1 MVEKKPSRI
10 VLAILIVVVVAVA
23 GVGAALVYEFNKP
36 KTAPSVLVVAV
47 GDNVTVNYIG
57 EFGSGAQVG
66 RVFDTSVYAV
76 GVNNASYPKSLEYH
90 FRGAVA
96 NFTPLP
102 VHVGPSAPSGGYTI
116 GNLTFGTVVTG
127 FWQGLLGL
135 SGNHSRT
142 IVVPPNLGYGPLN
155 QSCLTTAPLVF
166 TVPEIE
172 PIPVAAF
179 HTSFPNVNATVGTT
193 FFDSTYGWNDSVFAV
208 NATTVSVQ
216 ALVSV
221 GSSADPDGLP
231 FVVSGLN
238 STTVTLASLLTPASA
253 GLVAGHVSGSGVCG
267 STTFIVS
274 AVNTASGTYTANFN
288 SEVTGET
295 LDFVVTVVNI
305 YRA

>member
-10 VLAILIVVVVAVA
+10 VLAVLIVIVLVAA

-36 KTAPSVLVVAV
+36 KSAPSVLVVEV

-57 EFGSGAQVG
+57 EFGSGAQAG

-76 GVNNASYPKSLEYH
+76 AVNNASYPKSLEYH
-90 FRGAVA
+90 FRGAVS

-116 GNLTFGTVVTG
+116 GNLTFETVVTG

-135 SGNHSRT
+135 PGNHSRT

-155 QSCLTTAPLVF
+155 QSCLATAPLVF
-166 TVPEIE
+166 TVPVIE
-172 PIPVAAF
+172 PIARSSF
-179 HTSFPNVNATVGTT
+179 STSFPNVNATVGTT
-193 FFDSTYGWNDSVFAV
+193 FFDSTFGWNDSVFAV
-208 NATTVSVQ
+208 NASTVSIQ
-216 ALVSV
+216 ALVSI

-231 FVVSGLN
+231 FVVSALN
-238 STTVTLASLLTPASA
+238 STTVTLSSLLTPASA

-267 STTFIVS
+267 ATSFIVS
-274 AVNTASGTYTANFN
+274 AVNTAAGTYTANFN
-288 SEVTGET
+288 SEVTGQT
-295 LDFVVTVVNI
+295 LDFIVTVVDI
-305 YRA
+305 YPD